1 MDIKE
6 ILAEVKRGCAEI
18 IDEARIEDLIKNYYE
33 KGENFYVK
41 AGFDPTAPDLHLGHS
56 VVLSKMAFL
65 QKHGA
70 RVQFLIGDFTGQ
82 IGDPSGKNATRK
94 KLSQEEVLKNAKTYE
109 SQVFKILDKNKTDI
123 VFNSKWLNEL
133 GAAGIVELTST
144 FSVARML
151 EREDFTKR
159 FREQSSIS
167 ICEFLYPLLQGYDS
181 VALKSDIEMGGTDQK
196 FNLLMGRTLQRI
208 YDAKKEQAIIM
219 MPLLEGLDGV
229 NKMSKSL
236 NNYIGVTENAKDI
249 YAKILSISDELG
261 AAGIVELTSTF
272 SVARM
277 LEREDFTKRFRE
289 QSSISI
295 CEFLYPLLQG
305 YDSVALKSD
314 IEMGGTDQKFNLLM
328 GRTLQR
334 IYDAK
339 KEQAIIMMP
348 LLEGL
353 DGVNKMSKSLNNYIG
368 VTENAKDIYAK
379 ILSISDELM
388 FRYCELLS
396 KKSLKEIE
404 TIKENI
410 QNGSLHPKIV
420 KENLALELV
429 ERFHSKELAD
439 EAKAEFDRVHSANAL
454 PSEITEFEIGGG
466 SVWLAKALV
475 ECGLENS
482 TSAARRA
489 IVANSVSVNSQKV
502 KDEQMQLELGE
513 YILQIGKRKF
523 ARLKVKK

>member
-208 YDAKKEQAIIM
+208 YD
-219 MPLLEGLDGV
+219 V
-229 NKMSKSL
+229 
-236 NNYIGVTENAKDI
+236 
-249 YAKILSISDELG
+249 
-261 AAGIVELTSTF
+261 
-272 SVARM
+272 
-277 LEREDFTKRFRE
+277 
-289 QSSISI
+289 
-295 CEFLYPLLQG
+295 
-305 YDSVALKSD
+305 
-314 IEMGGTDQKFNLLM
+314 
-328 GRTLQR
+328 
-334 IYDAK
+334 K

-388 FRYCELLS
+388 FRYYELLS

-404 TIKENI
+404 TIKEDI

-429 ERFHSKELAD
+429 ERFHSKEFAN

-454 PSEITEFEIGGG
+454 PSEIAEFELSGG

-489 IVANSVSVNSQKV
+489 IVANSVSVNSQKI

>member
-208 YDAKKEQAIIM
+208 YD
-219 MPLLEGLDGV
+219 V
-229 NKMSKSL
+229 
-236 NNYIGVTENAKDI
+236 
-249 YAKILSISDELG
+249 
-261 AAGIVELTSTF
+261 
-272 SVARM
+272 
-277 LEREDFTKRFRE
+277 
-289 QSSISI
+289 
-295 CEFLYPLLQG
+295 
-305 YDSVALKSD
+305 
-314 IEMGGTDQKFNLLM
+314 
-328 GRTLQR
+328 
-334 IYDAK
+334 K

-388 FRYCELLS
+388 FRYYELLS

-429 ERFHSKELAD
+429 ERFHSKKLAN

-454 PSEITEFEIGGG
+454 PSEIAEFELSGG

-489 IVANSVSVNSQKV
+489 IVANSVSVNSQKI